1 MESREK
7 KKKKRKWKGREGKI
21 QWGKISQTPKS
32 ALEGDFSTLS

>member
-1 MESREK
+1 MESR
-7 KKKKRKWKGREGKI
+7 KKKRKKMEGKI